1 MKLLIVDDHPM
12 TGFGLKALLEAK
24 RSNWQ
29 VQVAPDVSALRH
41 ADWPWDL
48 VILDMHMPGETFAEL
63 LEELQKKICRV
74 VMISANPEA
83 DLVERAK
90 ARGARGL
97 LLKNAQPES
106 ILEDLDRIV
115 AGEFVFNESDKLFGS
130 IRTPEL
136 LTSRQQEVYRGLVSG
151 LSNKQIARKLDISE
165 HTVKEHVAAVL
176 AAMGVRTRM
185 ELILKDQNTVV

>member
-24 RSNWQ
+24 RSHWQ
-29 VQVAPDVSALRH
+29 VQVVPDASVLRQG
-41 ADWPWDL
+41 DWPWNL
-48 VILDMHMPGETFAEL
+48 VILDMHMPGETFSDL
-63 LEELQKKICRV
+63 LEELQRRISRV

-97 LLKNAQPES
+97 LLKNARPES
-106 ILEDLDRIV
+106 LLADLDRIV
-115 AGEFVFNESDKLFGS
+115 AGEAVFNESDELFGS
-130 IRTPEL
+130 ISAPDH

-151 LSNKQIARKLDISE
+151 LSNKQIARKLEISE